1 MMHNA
6 DAGYAAG
13 LRRRGL
19 IGAAGA
25 GGLSLALSTPPSL
38 AQAPKTLN
46 AAMTADAV
54 TLYPHL
60 ETVVGVDIFPHL
72 YDTLATMTADGSVR
86 PRLAQRWETADNAT
100 WTFHLVQNATWT
112 DGTPV
117 TAEDVA
123 ATFTHVAADRTLPN
137 NGYLRGFQG
146 ADVVGPHTV
155 RIRLAAPDATFPRWT
170 TLIFIIPARVSGR
183 VAPEVFHANPIGS
196 GPYRLRSFRRD
207 RVELVARTDHR
218 DGPPRITNLNFISV
232 PSEAARVAGLRSGE
246 LHVIG
251 SFSPSELVGLRR
263 NPAVQVV
270 TQPMNRVVYL
280 SHNINNGPTRDL
292 RIRRAIT
299 LAIDPVAIAEQ
310 ALEGLGSPA
319 GHNAAPPVFGH
330 SRRQDLGPV
339 ATDPNAARALL
350 RDAGYAREEIVLTY
364 PTNGLPQAP
373 LVAEVVSGFLS
384 AVGIRLRLEGLEWGT
399 IVQRWRAK
407 DFRHMLLFGFGP
419 SILDASLTLSSLY
432 VSGSRGLY
440 TPPEFDDLFRR
451 QAAEVNEAA
460 RLALF
465 EQVWAADRAQA
476 IHTFLYNEF
485 DAFAMRR
492 GVTWTSRADRRLYF
506 WEADI
511 TR

>member
-1 MMHNA
+1 MEHKKA
-6 DAGYAAG
+6 EVTAE

-19 IGAAGA
+19 LGATGA
-25 GGLSLALSTPPSL
+25 GGLSFALGGQSAL

-54 TLYPHL
+54 SLYPHFDT
-60 ETVVGVDIFPHL
+60 TVAVDIFPHL
-72 YDTLATMTADGSVR
+72 YDTLLSMHTDGSVR
-86 PRLAQRWETADNAT
+86 PRLAQRWETPDNVQ

-123 ATFTHVAADRTLPN
+123 ATFTHVATDRTLPN
-137 NGYLRGFQG
+137 NYYLRGFRS
-146 ADVVGPHTV
+146 AEVLGPHTV
-155 RIRLAAPDATFPRWT
+155 RLSLAAADATFPRWT
-170 TLIFIIPARVSGR
+170 TLIHIIPARVSGR
-183 VAPEVFHANPIGS
+183 MAPEVFHANPIGS

-207 RVELVARTDHR
+207 RVELVARTDYR

-232 PSEAARVAGLRSGE
+232 PSESARVNGLRSGE

-251 SFSPSELVGLRR
+251 GFSPAELAGLRR
-263 NPAVQVV
+263 NPAVQVLL
-270 TQPMNRVVYL
+270 QPMNRVVYL
-280 SHNINNGPTRDL
+280 SHNVNNGPTRDV

-299 LAIDPVAIAEQ
+299 LAIDRVAIAEQ

-330 SRRQDLGPV
+330 SRRPDLAPV
-339 ATDPNAARALL
+339 AADPNAARALL
-350 RDAGYAREEIVLTY
+350 REAGYAREEIVLTY

-373 LVAEVVSGFLS
+373 LVAEVISGFLS

-432 VSGSRGLY
+432 ISGSRGLY
-440 TPPEFDDLFRR
+440 TPPEFDDVFRR

-465 EQVWAADRAQA
+465 EQVWAADRANA

-485 DAFAMRR
+485 DAYAIRR
-492 GVTWTSRADRRLYF
+492 GVTWAPRPDRRMRFLD
-506 WEADI
+506 ADI
-511 TR
+511 AP